1 MINTVHYVSLFE
13 WLEGLVDDA
22 FVAAVD
28 NSRDHL
34 GSQAAELVLDSGEG
48 KLDGVPIWCICNVPD
63 PTIIQFLQSL
73 LALRR
78 FMHI

>member
-13 WLEGLVDDA
+13 WLEGLVDNW
-22 FVAAVD
+22 FIAAMD
-28 NSRDHL
+28 YSRDHL

-48 KLDGVPIWCICNVPD
+48 KFYRIPIRGICNVPD
-63 PTIIQFLQSL
+63 PAVAQILQGL
-73 LALRR
+73 LALWR